1 MQFNLKEKQQMM
13 GVIEDLKA
21 EKIVFVTDKER
32 FALFWNLSVFSGL
45 NWLEI
50 LNIFIKEITF
60 PI

>member
-1 MQFNLKEKQQMM
+1 MM